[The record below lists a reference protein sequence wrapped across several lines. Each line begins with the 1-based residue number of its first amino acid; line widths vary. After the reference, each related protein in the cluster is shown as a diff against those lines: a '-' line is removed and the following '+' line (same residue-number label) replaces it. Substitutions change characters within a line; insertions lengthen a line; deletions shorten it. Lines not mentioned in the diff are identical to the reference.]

1 MANKRDLI
9 KDIFFNEIINEA
21 KIGEIQVDDLIF
33 NIGFNSCIEGNLS
46 SGIFGDS
53 KPILMINNCEQ
64 FINLLCEY
72 VDECDK
78 HSNVFSSYDLKVRIK
93 GYLSLVW
100 SNAIYEDFAS
110 PLAFLKKRIAFY
122 QDNSLKIENEIY
134 TKNIEQLQ
142 DSDILVS
149 NLNQDIRME
158 TPNVFKVVIK
168 KEDNSYELPSISYGI
183 YNGECYIYAIQ
194 NKQDSN
200 LNEYQKKIKR
210 SIYKMNS
217 GIEQYNDYE
226 LENIGDVS
234 PSTLISL
241 SIFFDILNKS
251 NIDKIRVISL
261 LPVRYNSKELAF
273 EKKYADKIAS
283 KKYSDEEL
291 KRLLLDYKLENL
303 RIQKNLSEKLIRNFR
318 RLESHF
324 GNCLITSYPM
334 EFDEYMHVTIKE
346 YKKGENEFLNAI
358 INNSCKI
365 SKI

>member
-1 MANKRDLI
+1 MANKRDI
-9 KDIFFNEIINEA
+9 VKDIFFNEIINEA
-21 KIGEIQVDDLIF
+21 KMGEILIDDLVF

-72 VDECDK
+72 VDECEK
-78 HSNVFSSYDLKVRIK
+78 NNNMFSNYDLKTKIK

-100 SNAIYEDFAS
+100 SNAIYEDFAN
-110 PLAFLKKRIAFY
+110 PLSFLKRRIGFY
-122 QDNSLKIENEIY
+122 QDKSLNIENEIY
-134 TKNIEQLQ
+134 KSNIDQLQ
-142 DSDILVS
+142 NSDILVS
-149 NLNQDIRME
+149 NLKQDIRME
-158 TPNVFKVVIK
+158 TPNVFKTVIK
-168 KEDNSYELPSISYGI
+168 KEDNIYELPSISFGI
-183 YNGECYIYAIQ
+183 YNNECYIYAIQ

-200 LNEYQKKIKR
+200 LNDYQKKIKR
-210 SIYKMNS
+210 SIDKMNS

-241 SIFFDILNKS
+241 SIFFDVLNKN

-273 EKKYADKIAS
+273 EKKYADKLAS

-291 KRLLLDYKLENL
+291 KKLLLDYKLENL

-318 RLESHF
+318 RLESHYS
-324 GNCLITSYPM
+324 NCLITSFPM
-334 EFDEYMHVTIKE
+334 EFDEYMHVTVKE

-358 INNSCKI
+358 INNSCKT

>member
-1 MANKRDLI
+1 MANKRDLV

-46 SGIFGDS
+46 SGTFGDS

-78 HSNVFSSYDLKVRIK
+78 HNNMFSNYDFKTRVK
-93 GYLSLVW
+93 GYLGLVW
-100 SNAIYEDFAS
+100 TNAIYEDFAS
-110 PLAFLKKRIAFY
+110 PLAFLKKRIGFY
-122 QDNSLKIENEIY
+122 QDKSLKIENEIY
-134 TKNIEQLQ
+134 IKNIEELH
-142 DSDILVS
+142 DSDILIS
-149 NLNQDIRME
+149 NIEQDIRME
-158 TPNVFKVVIK
+158 TPNVFKTVIK
-168 KEDNSYELPSISYGI
+168 KKDNRYELPSISYGI
-183 YNGECYIYAIQ
+183 HNNECYIYAIQ

-200 LNEYQKKIKR
+200 LNDYQKKIKR

-217 GIEQYNDYE
+217 GVEQYNDYE

-241 SIFFDILNKS
+241 SIFFDVLRKN
-251 NIDKIRVISL
+251 NIDKIKVISL

-273 EKKYADKIAS
+273 EKKYADKLAS
-283 KKYSDEEL
+283 KRYSDDEL
-291 KRLLLDYKLENL
+291 KKLLLDYKLENL

-324 GNCLITSYPM
+324 DNCMVTSYPM
-334 EFDEYMHVTIKE
+334 EFDEYMHVIVKE

-358 INNSCKI
+358 VNNSCKT
-365 SKI
+365 SKM